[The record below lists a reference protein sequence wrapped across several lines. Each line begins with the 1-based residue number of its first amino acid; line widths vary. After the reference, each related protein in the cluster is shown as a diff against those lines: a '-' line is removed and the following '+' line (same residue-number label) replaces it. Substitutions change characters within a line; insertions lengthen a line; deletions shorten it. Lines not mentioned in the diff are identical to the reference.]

1 MRRRD
6 SAMDERERFKRAV
19 LWILVGFILL
29 LYLLGALSL
38 WARGRFL
45 QTVPVAPTTGR
56 IETPHPNA
64 CTFVLTRARF
74 GV

>member
-1 MRRRD
+1 
-6 SAMDERERFKRAV
+6 MDERERFKRAV

-45 QTVPVAPTTGR
+45 RDAPMSPLVGELNCGIQTLA
-56 IETPHPNA
+56 HL
-64 CTFVLTRARF
+64 F
-74 GV
+74 

>member
-1 MRRRD
+1 
-6 SAMDERERFKRAV
+6 MDDRERFKRTV

-45 QTVPVAPTTGR
+45 QSVPMPIVVR
-56 IETPHPNA
+56 VETA
-64 CTFVLTRARF
+64 SVDTCKFVLTKVQF

>member
-1 MRRRD
+1 
-6 SAMDERERFKRAV
+6 MDERERFKRIV
-19 LWILVGFILL
+19 LLILVGFILL

-45 QTVPVAPTTGR
+45 QDAPYLPVIVRGEAALA
-56 IETPHPNA
+56 NS
-64 CTFVLTRARF
+64 CKFVLTMAPF

>member
-1 MRRRD
+1 
-6 SAMDERERFKRAV
+6 MDERERFKRAV

-45 QTVPVAPTTGR
+45 HNAPVPPLIGR
-56 IETPHPNA
+56 IETRNPNA
-64 CTFVLTRARF
+64 CKFVLTRVQF